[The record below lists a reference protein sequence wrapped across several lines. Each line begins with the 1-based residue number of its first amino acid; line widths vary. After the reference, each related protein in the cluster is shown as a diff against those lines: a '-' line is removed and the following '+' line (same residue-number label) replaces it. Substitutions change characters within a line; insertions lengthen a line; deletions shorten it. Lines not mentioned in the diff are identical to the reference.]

1 MTPDPRLYCDYP
13 QLAALRAQEPL
24 CRLPPFHR
32 LRQLISGQHVSRL
45 RGRGLNFE
53 ELRHYRQGDD
63 IRQLDWR
70 VTFRTGKPHVRVYN
84 EEKDHHVLLC
94 VDQRASMFFASLD
107 TMKSV
112 VAAQCAALLGWSVIR
127 HSDRLALCPFNDEEV
142 AVNTPVRSQGSYL
155 MQLRQLAQFNL
166 ALNVSSRPEQTSGL
180 ERLLDQLLQRRER
193 DALIVIA
200 SDFHDCDE
208 AAISRLQQLQ
218 RHSRL
223 LCLLISD
230 PLEHTLQH
238 SDWILS
244 DGTHQI
250 QLAAGKTLQT
260 VNEQLARQSEERHQQ
275 LQRLMQMSHLPL
287 IELDTSGHHLQQLRD
302 ALGVAR

>member
-13 QLAALRAQEPL
+13 QLAGLRAQEPL
-24 CRLPPFHR
+24 CQLPPFHR

-112 VAAQCAALLGWSVIR
+112 VAAQSAALLGWSVIR
-127 HSDRLALCPFNDEEV
+127 HSDRLALCLFNDDDV
-142 AVNTPVRSQGSYL
+142 AVNTPIRSQRGYL
-155 MQLRQLAQFNL
+155 TQLRQLAQFNL
-166 ALNVSSRPEQTSGL
+166 ALNVNSRPEQTSGL
-180 ERLLDQLLQRRER
+180 VRLLDQLLQRHER
-193 DALIVIA
+193 NALIVIA
-200 SDFHDCDE
+200 SDFHDCDD
-208 AAISRLQQLQ
+208 AVISRFQQLQ
-218 RHSRL
+218 RHNRA
-223 LCLLISD
+223 LCILISD
-230 PLEHTLQH
+230 PLEHTLQN
-238 SDWILS
+238 SDWVIS
-244 DGTHQI
+244 DGIHQTQI
-250 QLAAGKTLQT
+250 ATGKVLET
-260 VNEQLARQSEERHQQ
+260 VNELLIRQCEERHQQ

-287 IELDTSGHHLQQLRD
+287 IELDTSGHHLHQLRH
-302 ALGVAR
+302 ALGVAL